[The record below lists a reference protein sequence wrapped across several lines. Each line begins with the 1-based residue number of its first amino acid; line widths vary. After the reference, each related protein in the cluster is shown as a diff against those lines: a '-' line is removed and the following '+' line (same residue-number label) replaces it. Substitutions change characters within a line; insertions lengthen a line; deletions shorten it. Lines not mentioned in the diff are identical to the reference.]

1 MANQFLIKNTMADM
15 RGLSASE
22 IASLQGTSPAFAGVE
37 LLGYYKKG
45 DTPASII
52 YFLSSTVKPDNGGE
66 VIEVG
71 GIKLEHRFLE
81 AVNPLYFG
89 AKAGLDT
96 DATPFIQQIF
106 NSGHRNV
113 EITCQ
118 LLADSY
124 LGLPDATLQRY
135 PSHRIVGK
143 GGSVHLTNN
152 VNDGWITS
160 QSSLSNPGSTGD
172 WYSGKVFIDNLVV
185 RNESEDA
192 GNVDEQKLETF
203 TPLTGTF
210 VNGDR
215 IYNVFITNCSFFR
228 IKNVIKSYREKRPQ
242 GSLSYPNGY
251 LQSVTI
257 TGNIFEQVE
266 RIVDAYRCFNFTFK
280 NNMCEGCASGIYFKE
295 ISGKP
300 SVNVARIADNIFE
313 GGGLFLYSGP
323 IAGGKI
329 SGNYFEGNEQAEIKI
344 HKAHLYF
351 KFGIGTNYMGL
362 SIDSNNFQATEE
374 QKADVEFSDIKFDGN
389 FITDAEYLG
398 NVSISNN
405 NSNSY
410 ALVEP
415 QSRIKFY
422 EGNSITA
429 EMYTRA
435 RTVVSP
441 TQSRVSFQR
450 KRQELLSS
458 TSLTTNGHV
467 IARINIARIK
477 SLMTRQEDRT
487 ANGTINI
494 MLLAKT
500 SGMITIGATLVLVD
514 FLIMPASEGMTSG
527 SIDEVYYR
535 FKLRNVLNIEAG
547 KPMNSNFSGATT
559 KTHFNED
566 SAVLTTEADGDF
578 VKLSLSS
585 FVAPSIENFGKADR
599 LLSFQTIQINAGN
612 NSYNVG
618 YPVL

>member
-1 MANQFLIKNTMADM
+1 MADM

-22 IASLQGTSPAFAGVE
+22 IASLQGTSPTFAGVE
-37 LLGYYKKG
+37 LLGYYEKG

-66 VIEVG
+66 IIEVG

-89 AKAGLDT
+89 AKAGLET
-96 DATPFIQQIF
+96 DSTPFIQQVF
-106 NSGHRNV
+106 NSGHRSI

-135 PSHRIVGK
+135 PSHRIIGK

-160 QSSLSNPGSTGD
+160 QSSLSNPDSTGD
-172 WYSGKVFIDNLVV
+172 LYSGKVFIDNLVI
-185 RNESEDA
+185 RNENEDA

-203 TPLTGTF
+203 TPITGTF

-228 IKNVIKSYREKRPQ
+228 IKHVIKSYREKRPKD
-242 GSLSYPNGY
+242 SLSYPNGY

-257 TGNIFEQVE
+257 IGNIFEQVE
-266 RIVDAYRCFNFTFK
+266 RVVDAYRCFNFTFK
-280 NNMCEGCASGIYFKE
+280 NNMCEGCASGIYFRE
-295 ISGKP
+295 VNGKP
-300 SVNVARIADNIFE
+300 SVNVVRIVDNIFE

-329 SGNYFEGNEQAEIKI
+329 SGNYFEGNEQADIKT

-351 KFGIGTNYMGL
+351 KFGIDTNYMGL
-362 SIDSNNFQATEE
+362 SIDNNNFQATKT
-374 QKADVEFSDIKFDGN
+374 QKEDIDFSDIKFDGS
-389 FITDAEYLG
+389 FTTDAEYLG
-398 NVSISNN
+398 NVSITNN

-410 ALVEP
+410 SLVEP

-458 TSLTTNGHV
+458 TSLNSSGHV

-477 SLMTRQEDRT
+477 SLMSRQEDRT

-500 SGMITIGATLVLVD
+500 SGMITIGATLVVVD

-527 SIDEVYYR
+527 SIDDTYYR
-535 FKLRNVLNIEAG
+535 FKMRSVLNIEAG
-547 KPMNSNFSGATT
+547 KPMNSNFSGATS

-566 SAVLTTEADGDF
+566 TAVLTTEPDGDF

-585 FVAPSIENFGKADR
+585 FIAPSIQNFGKADR
-599 LLSFQTIQINAGN
+599 LLSFQTIQVNASN